1 MSGPPLCLLAGL
13 WVTVQGIPLRLLEP
27 ARVEATQEQI
37 KAIDE
42 RMATRCHDVVA
53 RAWGD
58 D

>member
-1 MSGPPLCLLAGL
+1 
-13 WVTVQGIPLRLLEP
+13 VQGIPLRLLEP